1 MSHPILQKVQTFLEQ
16 AGHRSVKVSD
26 DLIDEFGEACKSAI
40 RKQFTEERGGK
51 FRLRM
56 SNIGKPLCQLQMEK
70 TGAPAESP
78 DYSFKM
84 KVLFGDLI
92 EASAMLILKASGV
105 DVQSEQ
111 KTVKHSGEIEGTY
124 DVEIDNKIWDI
135 KSASPFAFDKK
146 FSQGFNTVVE
156 DDAFGYASQGF
167 MYADSEDKDFGGWI
181 VINKSTGEWC
191 VTETPLNIDE
201 YKEKYVVLAKDNLN
215 AIKKNK
221 KFKRCFTDIEETFR
235 KTKTGNRI
243 LGLTCS
249 YCAFKKKCWGDEIQH
264 LPQQQS
270 QARDPKWIWYTK
282 VTNPR
287 KEYENTQ

>member
-26 DLIDEFGEACKSAI
+26 DLIEEFGEVCKSAI

-56 SNIGKPLCQLQMEK
+56 SNIGRPLCQLQMEK
-70 TGAPAESP
+70 TGAPAETP

-111 KTVKHSGEIEGTY
+111 KAVTHSGEIKGTY

-146 FSQGFNTVVE
+146 FAQGFNTVVE

-181 VINKSTGEWC
+181 VINKASGEWVVC
-191 VTETPLNIDE
+191 EAPELQEEDKKEALALAEKNLKALLNGE
-201 YKEKYVVLAKDNLN
+201 
-215 AIKKNK
+215 
-221 KFKRCFTDIEETFR
+221 KFKRCFTDVEETY
-235 KTKTGNRI
+235 KDKDKNVKKTGNRVLSSI
-243 LGLTCS
+243 CGFCDFKRTCWPD
-249 YCAFKKKCWGDEIQH
+249 AIMHKKVGSTARFPKSVWYSKLKKREI
-264 LPQQQS
+264 
-270 QARDPKWIWYTK
+270 
-282 VTNPR
+282 
-287 KEYENTQ
+287 